1 MTDERDAQINAYW
14 ESFATTSMN
23 DTYVATLETEMLAR
37 YVHPED
43 RILDLGCGDGTGS
56 LGYRKICPNYTG
68 LERSLKML
76 KVFSEREPGLPLARC
91 DLRFLPVSPRQALP
105 FSVVITQRSLINLP
119 DAESQEIVLS
129 QLPAYLRPGGRLLL
143 CEAFRDGAENINA
156 LRTQF
161 GFKAIPARWHNVHLD
176 RALTGRVLNQ
186 EMELVAE
193 EDLSMYFFL
202 TRVVKQIINGDVA
215 LGWDDPF
222 NKMAFE
228 LARSAHSPHFKGY
241 SHISLQVWVKR

>member
-1 MTDERDAQINAYW
+1 
-14 ESFATTSMN
+14 
-23 DTYVATLETEMLAR
+23 
-37 YVHPED
+37 
-43 RILDLGCGDGTGS
+43 
-56 LGYRKICPNYTG
+56 
-68 LERSLKML
+68 ML

-91 DLRFLPVSPRQALP
+91 DLRFLPISPRQALP
-105 FSVVITQRSLINLP
+105 FTVVITQRSLINLP
-119 DAESQEIVLS
+119 DAESQEAVLR
-129 QLPAYLRPGGRLLL
+129 QLPAFLHPGGRLLL

-161 GFKAIPARWHNVHLD
+161 GYKAIPARWHNVHLE
-176 RALTGRVLNQ
+176 RALTQRVLAG
-186 EMELVAE
+186 EMDLEAE

-202 TRVVKQIINGDVA
+202 TRVVKQLINGDVA

-228 LARSAHSPHFKGY
+228 LARSPHSPRFKGY